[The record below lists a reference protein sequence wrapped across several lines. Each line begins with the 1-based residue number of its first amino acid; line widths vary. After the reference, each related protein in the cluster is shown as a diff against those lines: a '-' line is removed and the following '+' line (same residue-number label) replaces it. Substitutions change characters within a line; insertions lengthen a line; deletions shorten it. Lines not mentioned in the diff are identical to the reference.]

1 MLDIH
6 CSSTTALYLRK
17 RRRQATYTSLRS
29 RTHVEKRQRQTHRA
43 VVALSQRRHQ
53 RAHARPE
60 QARRRAAGR
69 LVTRAAPAHERS
81 LRRSRRGSV
90 SLGAR
95 IPRVGER
102 LRAAWCRQSRS
113 VVAGGLIT
121 RGAGRRSAR
130 GAPTQP
136 LEKARY
142 SAPRREN
149 STRCGMMGSHWE
161 TIENPPFTKPCES
174 ERM

>member
-121 RGAGRRSAR
+121 RGRAAGQLGALRLKHLRKLDIRHQGAR
-130 GAPTQP
+130 TAPD
-136 LEKARY
+136 A
-142 SAPRREN
+142 
-149 STRCGMMGSHWE
+149 G
-161 TIENPPFTKPCES
+161 
-174 ERM
+174 